1 MGLLLDQDIG
11 SNNKNIKVDRVSHDE
26 ISQHTQFGLRSS
38 KETISKRENDI
49 IDAGDIQDINQTIK
63 ADVVLNAEYNNE
75 APSTTMVA
83 VVYDDSISEN
93 LEKYPTA
100 DCNRC
105 KRKFAIIGDKVF
117 KMCEHCRVLQ
127 RQRSKRWQR
136 RTKQKDGVC
145 TRCGTD
151 LSEAASNY
159 SLCQHCRDMLRSKK
173 ANRYLEGKC
182 VHCSGPNDEEGT
194 FKVCRRCREKDKLR
208 RLALEQEGLCN
219 RCSYGLAKDE
229 KGHKICQSCRLKKK
243 KPSSTLGSG
252 TTSNEGSIVRNVG
265 VEQLFTKTKHLRT
278 SRSQISSKVLLKPNS
293 TTIMEVKENGENLTS
308 PEKSRSSNNKEA
320 ILLLGK
326 KRQIEKV
333 TGDISSDDLVSANFS
348 KSEDKS
354 FGYLP
359 NSGRE
364 RHNIVSKNCKK
375 SYGASSED
383 SNQRNTSKNEAHDI
397 TAMKDLCETQT
408 TNVRGHVVKK
418 RKVALNKLNETGS
431 FLNVTGECD
440 KSESSA
446 SQQMT
451 IIQEDLEAYRGHNII
466 NEKPL
471 HENMML
477 PQSFSIPHDHSQL
490 NRQLKQ
496 LSQYTSHSSTSGG
509 DIEDDDDESVLV
521 NLDGLE
527 EIGMGYDLNDVEA
540 ETSTVRGENVEYE
553 EEKETMLR
561 HVRAVQA
568 GLLSSTGEPSDA
580 EIAAAVEAVAVA
592 AAVARS
598 RGEEK

>member
-100 DCNRC
+100 D
-105 KRKFAIIGDKVF
+105 
-117 KMCEHCRVLQ
+117 
-127 RQRSKRWQR
+127 S
-136 RTKQKDGVC
+136 
-145 TRCGTD
+145 
-151 LSEAASNY
+151 
-159 SLCQHCRDMLRSKK
+159 
-173 ANRYLEGKC
+173 
-182 VHCSGPNDEEGT
+182 
-194 FKVCRRCREKDKLR
+194 
-208 RLALEQEGLCN
+208 
-219 RCSYGLAKDE
+219 KDE

-375 SYGASSED
+375 SYGASSAD

-397 TAMKDLCETQT
+397 TAMKDLSETQT
-408 TNVRGHVVKK
+408 TNVKGHVVKK

-477 PQSFSIPHDHSQL
+477 SQSFSIPHDHSQL